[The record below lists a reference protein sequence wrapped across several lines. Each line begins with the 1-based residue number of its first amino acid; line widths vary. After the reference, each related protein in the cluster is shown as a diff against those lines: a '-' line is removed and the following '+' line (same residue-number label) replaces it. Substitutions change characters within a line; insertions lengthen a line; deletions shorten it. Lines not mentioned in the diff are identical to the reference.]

1 MAATATFEIDAHRRS
16 IPRWILGRK
25 TASQFAAIILLATLS
40 FAASVITMKQAW
52 DARDQIRH
60 TSDVQLRI
68 DRVGWHLLTL
78 LRATQDHAL
87 NSGVDQA
94 AHFARLR
101 DDVDDDLAQM
111 SAMIADDPY
120 QQQRVVALGAAFVRY
135 FANLESIFAAGAGRE
150 IDRNLAVATAA
161 EVAGVSRI
169 VIEMRDHEDQLL
181 KQRRTRADTLLAVL
195 LPTLSFAAA
204 VIAFLLVFIVRSIV
218 RTLRER
224 ETVLTEK
231 DGELA
236 AKDIM
241 MREID
246 HRVRN
251 SLSLIHSLMTFQ
263 QRRTASD
270 SAARSLLAE
279 AANQVLVV
287 ARVHERLYRY
297 GSTEAVELGEYL
309 HALCTDLAILALPA
323 ESQAAIRLQ
332 SSRAQV
338 PAEQAVW
345 IGLIVVELITNAL
358 KYGNPSLQSPITID
372 VSPDEKQLRIVVAD
386 GGAGLPA
393 DFDLN
398 AGKGLGMQ
406 VVLLLVRQLH
416 AALEVDPTWSGSR
429 FILTM
434 PLTAA
439 TRAAQAA

>member
-1 MAATATFEIDAHRRS
+1 V
-16 IPRWILGRK
+16 
-25 TASQFAAIILLATLS
+25 
-40 FAASVITMKQAW
+40 ASVTAMKQAW
-52 DARDQIRH
+52 DARDQLRH

-68 DRVGWHLLTL
+68 DRIGWHLVTL
-78 LRATQDHAL
+78 QRATQDHAL
-87 NSGVDQA
+87 DSDPAQA
-94 AHFARLR
+94 TRFGRLR

-111 SAMIADDPY
+111 SAMIADDPF

-135 FANLESIFAAGAGRE
+135 FANLESIFAAGAGQD
-150 IDRNLAVATAA
+150 IDRNLALATTA
-161 EVAGVSRI
+161 EVARVSSI
-169 VIEMRDHEDQLL
+169 VTEMRDHEDRLL
-181 KQRRTRADTLLAVL
+181 AQRRTRADTLLAVL

-204 VIAFLLVFIVRSIV
+204 VIAFLVVFIARSIV
-218 RTLRER
+218 RALRER
-224 ETVLTEK
+224 ETVLSEK

-241 MREID
+241 MREVD

-251 SLSLIHSLMTFQ
+251 SLNLIYSLMTFQ
-263 QRRTASD
+263 QRKTASD
-270 SAARSLLAE
+270 SAARGLLAE

-287 ARVHERLYRY
+287 ARVHERLYKF
-297 GSTEAVELGEYL
+297 GSTEALDLGEYL
-309 HALCTDLAILALPA
+309 RALCSDLAILALPA

-332 SSRAQV
+332 SPRAQV
-338 PAEQAVW
+338 RAEQAVW

-358 KYGNPSLQSPITID
+358 KYASPSLQSPITID
-372 VSPDEKQLRIVVAD
+372 VSPDEKELRIVVAD

-416 AALEVDPTWSGSR
+416 ATLEVDPAWSGSR

-434 PLTAA
+434 PLTTGSAP
-439 TRAAQAA
+439 